1 MTREKG
7 HILPDVLAPG
17 LRIVFC
23 GSAAGHKSARIGA
36 YYAGPGNKFWP
47 TLHRVG
53 FTPRLIAPPDYRAV
67 LELGIGLTDLCKTG
81 FGNDVELDPA
91 HDDVAGLLRKIRR
104 YRPRVLAF
112 TAKRPAAVVL
122 RALGAGKKPPAYGLQ
137 DATIGATRL
146 FVLTSPS
153 GRAGAFWDEQVWQE
167 LVRSAESP
175 SPSRE
180 RRSCIQDGVSA
191 NGRATTW
198 CSSSKTI

>member
-1 MTREKG
+1 MTRERKPEVSP

-53 FTPRLIAPPDYRAV
+53 LTPRLIAPANYRAV
-67 LELGIGLTDLCKTG
+67 LAFGLGLTDLCKTG
-81 FGNDVELDPA
+81 FGNDSDLDPA
-91 HDDVAGLLRKIRR
+91 EDDVAGLLRKIRR
-104 YRPRVLAF
+104 YQPRVLAF

-122 RALGAGKKPPAYGLQ
+122 RALGAGKAPPAYGLQ
-137 DATIGATRL
+137 SATIGETRL

-153 GRAGAFWDEQVWQE
+153 GRAGAFWEERWWRE
-167 LVRSAESP
+167 LANTIESP
-175 SPSRE
+175 SPLRE
-180 RRSCIQDGVSA
+180 RD
-191 NGRATTW
+191 
-198 CSSSKTI
+198 